1 MKNLVMGNDYIETYD
16 DVFSTSLCSE
26 LIKLVEEKNERIEN
40 EHRPNFYQRNI
51 GNMPEYSGMYKKFS
65 ELGMNYLKELGYSDD
80 LLPSKYGFEE
90 LRIKKYDV
98 GDSFDTHV
106 DVSDHESA
114 RRWLAFLV
122 YLNDNFT
129 GGETEFHDGKMI
141 HPKTGTVLVFPCVW
155 TFPHAGLPIKSGSKY
170 ILTTYFHYV

>member
-1 MKNLVMGNDYIETYD
+1 MMICCLKVWIWRD
-16 DVFSTSLCSE
+16 DVL
-26 LIKLVEEKNERIEN
+26 KNI
-40 EHRPNFYQRNI
+40 I
-51 GNMPEYSGMYKKFS
+51 
-65 ELGMNYLKELGYSDD
+65 
-80 LLPSKYGFEE
+80 FE
-90 LRIKKYDV
+90 
-98 GDSFDTHV
+98 DSYDTHV
-106 DVSDHESA
+106 DVSDYASA

-155 TFPHAGLPIKSGSKY
+155 TFPHSGLPVKSGSKY